1 MGQYYAPM
9 VINPKARKKK
19 VVKWWYAHKY
29 MNGLKLM
36 EHSYIGNIL
45 CNAVENYL
53 LENPSRIVWAGDYA
67 DKEKCG
73 DTNLYDM
80 ADDDNCVN
88 EGAVTDLPKDCFVIN
103 LTKGQY
109 YDRDKMYKANL
120 NEKYGLSV
128 NPLPLLTAEGN
139 GQGGGDYF
147 GINKPFVGMW
157 ARDEIV
163 ISTKEPKVLEEIYP
177 YFECRD

>member
-1 MGQYYAPM
+1 MGQYYKPM
-9 VINPKARKKK
+9 VINPKARKNK

-29 MNGLKLM
+29 MEGLKLM
-36 EHSYIGNIL
+36 EHSYFGNIL

-53 LENPSRIVWAGDYA
+53 LDHPSRIVWAGDYA
-67 DKEKCG
+67 EEEKYG
-73 DTNLYDM
+73 ENLYDM
-80 ADDDNCVN
+80 ADDAKCVN
-88 EGAVTDLPKDCFVIN
+88 EGAVTDLPKGCFVVN

-120 NEKYGLSV
+120 NKEYNLSV

-147 GINKPFVGMW
+147 GINMQFVGMW

-163 ISTKEPKVLEEIYP
+163 ISTKEPKDFGEIYP
-177 YFECRD
+177 YFECKY